1 MEILIIDNVDDGKGA
16 WGVVD
21 GDVIV
26 GMVMAIEVMIVGVD
40 VDSDGGDEKGSR

>member
-1 MEILIIDNVDDGKGA
+1 
-16 WGVVD
+16 VVD